1 MSIDKDRVL
10 RLNCPG
16 YGEESY
22 LNLGQAKSL
31 EHYQV
36 IIANP
41 VSLLHLFD
49 KGPEAARRINH
60 FLQEGINQL
69 NVPDDAL
76 IQELINESDARLEEL
91 IPFLTQG
98 GLLIYFLCRPFILAG
113 PTISVDN
120 YDWLSVYAPSAK
132 VPEGKG
138 PRQMSAVSH
147 GRIVEP
153 TEEGE
158 LSEMADYLHLPGI
171 EWNTIIRTDFLSSN
185 YSVLATAG
193 PKKCIAAQF
202 WAGDKGGKVIF
213 LPAPYSPDFDKV
225 LMEGVNKWYQNT
237 KPGSS
242 AQSSPPPLESLDL
255 SQLVASAEDSLK
267 ILDQIETPKS
277 DINIGTAPLTE
288 PTPPAQPTAD
298 KKPEVKQAP
307 KGALKSLFANKG
319 LLDDDDDDELEPSA
333 PAAASPEVAKVTA
346 EDILKSVSME
356 AERLSKEFESSPP
369 AVPQSQAAHAQV
381 GREESIALAA
391 PSEPIQESQDRPP
404 FTLAAIATT
413 SPPTPVSD
421 EVKPPSDQADL
432 AIDDNLDLDKIIM
445 ASMELSKKI
454 DDQTTSV
461 QDQPEVAAPAAAPTI
476 NPADVIDIDS
486 SQSSTAI
493 PAENS
498 NAAVAGFELKRAT
511 ADMDLSEFAET
522 ARQLVQQANE
532 IESATREPG
541 KPPVQTPMTKIN
553 EQLKQSESSATLD
566 VSEAIDVTSEPV
578 VSPSMLE
585 QLQMVH
591 PAADVKAESTPEEA
605 QNQLLNGMIKDML
618 IHQEEEEINPKSSP
632 SAPIEGDI
640 TPQRPDKP
648 ATSMSMDEFRQTFE
662 FLKEEEVAAA
672 ASQAAAEAAE
682 FQAAAKPSA
691 LQQNTGA
698 DQSEAPDIFAAPP
711 ESEVRTSEGRGSLR
725 SIVQSLGQ
733 TGLPESPASAPVG
746 PAWLSGTESGSPAND
761 QSAFDATSTQESIP
775 ALDVAQEIIQPT
787 YQAELLGQPDLL
799 TPEPVRESPSQPEAP
814 AVNTPPATFAPALPA
829 VAPAPPTTFA
839 PALPV
844 AAMVPPSPPPQ
855 PELPPL
861 PASLMAEEPAPAVP
875 APPVV
880 IPQAT
885 VPVTEPVK
893 EMQSQ
898 PAPTLQ
904 ALQAPPAPPLNQAPP
919 MMQQPAPPAA
929 VPAPPLEPP
938 KPAPAPAWAAAPD
951 KAPAFTPPAAPQP
964 EAKAPPAFVAPPPAP
979 SPTVSPGNGN
989 GSNSN
994 QALPPLPELQ
1004 EDPDT
1009 PSPAKELMIKMEE
1022 LTQTMNLTW
1031 TQDFSFPYVDA
1042 LKGEHGQMMEQLRQ
1056 MQLRISAL
1064 DSRIRAIEGLKHVL
1078 LTGENDPL
1086 LAASQ
1091 EVLSRLGWTVSP
1103 SRSNPGELWLSRGDQ
1118 IDAIARVVR
1127 SPGAAN
1133 RSEIA
1138 QLAESVIAFWDEYE
1152 IEPKGILLAQTWF
1165 SKTPA
1170 ERTDPDFTP
1179 ALQEFAGKKN
1189 LCLMSSLQLLGMYK
1203 DLEMGGMP
1211 VEEMRKRMLETNGRL
1226 MGFTLD
1232 NNLAPGQTV

>member
-158 LSEMADYLHLPGI
+158 LSEMAEYLHLPGI

-237 KPGSS
+237 KPGSN
-242 AQSSPPPLESLDL
+242 AQSSPTPKDSLDL

-288 PTPPAQPTAD
+288 PTPPAQPTVD
-298 KKPEVKQAP
+298 KKTEVKQAP

-356 AERLSKEFESSPP
+356 AERLSKEFESTPP
-369 AVPQSQAAHAQV
+369 AVPQMEAVQAQV
-381 GREESIALAA
+381 SPEEPIAAVT
-391 PSEPIQESQDRPP
+391 PSETMQEPQDRPP

-413 SPPTPVSD
+413 STQTPMPLSD
-421 EVKPPSDQADL
+421 EVKPPMEQADL

-454 DDQTTSV
+454 DDQTTLV
-461 QDQPEVAAPAAAPTI
+461 QDQPQVAPPAAAPTI
-476 NPADVIDIDS
+476 NLAEVIDIDP
-486 SQSSTAI
+486 SQTSTAAL
-493 PAENS
+493 PADNS

-553 EQLKQSESSATLD
+553 EQLKQSESNTPLD

-578 VSPSMLE
+578 ISPSMLE
-585 QLQMVH
+585 QLQMVL
-591 PAADVKAESTPEEA
+591 PTADVKAESTPEEA

-618 IHQEEEEINPKSSP
+618 IQQEEEESNPKSSP
-632 SAPIEGDI
+632 SAPIAGDI

-662 FLKEEEVAAA
+662 FLKEEEGTAA
-672 ASQAAAEAAE
+672 ASQAAAEAGE
-682 FQAAAKPSA
+682 VQAAAQPFEM
-691 LQQNTGA
+691 QQKAGA
-698 DQSEAPDIFAAPP
+698 DQSEAPDIFAAPV
-711 ESEVRTSEGRGSLR
+711 ESEVRNSEGRGSLR

-733 TGLPESPASAPVG
+733 TGLPESTAKAAGG
-746 PAWLSGTESGSPAND
+746 PAWLSGPESSAPATD

-799 TPEPVRESPSQPEAP
+799 TPTPVKESASQPETP
-814 AVNTPPATFAPALPA
+814 AVNTAPATFAPAVPAAAPEPPATFAPALPA
-829 VAPAPPTTFA
+829 SLPT
-839 PALPV
+839 
-844 AAMVPPSPPPQ
+844 Q

-861 PASLMAEEPAPAVP
+861 PASLVAEEPAPPVP
-875 APPVV
+875 TPPAV
-880 IPQAT
+880 IPQAAA
-885 VPVTEPVK
+885 PVTEPVK
-893 EMQSQ
+893 EMQHQ
-898 PAPTLQ
+898 PAPD
-904 ALQAPPAPPLNQAPP
+904 LQAPQALPAPPVSQAPP
-919 MMQQPAPPAA
+919 MMQQPAL
-929 VPAPPLEPP
+929 APPLEPP
-938 KPAPAPAWAAAPD
+938 KPAPAPAWAAAPN

-994 QALPPLPELQ
+994 QTLPPLPDLQ
-1004 EDPDT
+1004 EDPDSH
-1009 PSPAKELMIKMEE
+1009 SPAKELMIKMEE

-1078 LTGENDPL
+1078 LTGESDPL

-1232 NNLAPGQTV
+1232 NNVAPGQTV

>member
-193 PKKCIAAQF
+193 QKKCIAAQF

-225 LMEGVNKWYQNT
+225 LMEGVNRWYQNT
-237 KPGSS
+237 KPAASALGSPTP
-242 AQSSPPPLESLDL
+242 ADSLDL

-267 ILDQIETPKS
+267 SLEQIETPKT

-298 KKPEVKQAP
+298 RKPEVKQPP

-333 PAAASPEVAKVTA
+333 PAAPGPEVAKVTA
-346 EDILKSVSME
+346 EDILKSVSLE
-356 AERLSKEFESSPP
+356 AERLSKEFEASPLV
-369 AVPQSQAAHAQV
+369 VPQS
-381 GREESIALAA
+381 EPA
-391 PSEPIQESQDRPP
+391 PETPDRPP

-413 SPPTPVSD
+413 STPAPEEVSLPTT
-421 EVKPPSDQADL
+421 QADSSVE
-432 AIDDNLDLDKIIM
+432 DNLDLDKIIM

-454 DDQTTSV
+454 DDQTSSI
-461 QDQPEVAAPAAAPTI
+461 QEPAQAEAPPVDAAPTI
-476 NPADVIDIDS
+476 NLAEVIDVDQ
-486 SQSSTAI
+486 SQTATAAL
-493 PAENS
+493 PAENT

-553 EQLKQSESSATLD
+553 EQFKQSENETSPPLD
-566 VSEAIDVTSEPV
+566 LSEAIDVVSEPV
-578 VSPSMLE
+578 VSQPSMLE
-585 QLQMVH
+585 QLQAVQ
-591 PAADVKAESTPEEA
+591 PTADSKAESTPEQA
-605 QNQLLNGMIKDML
+605 QNQLLNGMIKEML
-618 IHQEEEEINPKSSP
+618 THQEEEEVNPRSSP
-632 SAPIEGDI
+632 SAPIAGDI

-648 ATSMSMDEFRQTFE
+648 ATAMSMDEFRQTFE
-662 FLKEEEVAAA
+662 FLKEEEGAAA
-672 ASQAAAEAAE
+672 VSQAAEEASE
-682 FQAAAKPSA
+682 FPVEPMPVAT
-691 LQQNTGA
+691 QQNSGA
-698 DQSEAPDIFAAPP
+698 GQPETPDIFAARVEP
-711 ESEVRTSEGRGSLR
+711 EVRNGENRGSLR

-733 TGLPESPASAPVG
+733 SGNQESMQKAQS
-746 PAWLSGTESGSPAND
+746 PAWLSGGDSGAPTVE

-775 ALDVAQEIIQPT
+775 ALNVAQEIIQPT

-799 TPEPVRESPSQPEAP
+799 TPE
-814 AVNTPPATFAPALPA
+814 AVAVPTEA
-829 VAPAPPTTFA
+829 VAPAMPEAPSA
-839 PALPV
+839 PAPPAAPPELPPP
-844 AAMVPPSPPPQ
+844 VPTATIVPQSSPQ

-861 PASLMAEEPAPAVP
+861 PASLMKEPPTPAAPTSPAVVPQTAAPAAPAASEPSALPAP
-875 APPVV
+875 
-880 IPQAT
+880 
-885 VPVTEPVK
+885 
-893 EMQSQ
+893 SQ
-898 PAPTLQ
+898 PAPSFM
-904 ALQAPPAPPLNQAPP
+904 QAPPPAPVNPAPP
-919 MMQQPAPPAA
+919 MMQLPTAPPAA
-929 VPAPPLEPP
+929 PAPQLEPQ
-938 KPAPAPAWAAAPD
+938 KPAPTPAWAAAPD
-951 KAPAFTPPAAPQP
+951 KAPAVAPPEASP

-979 SPTVSPGNGN
+979 SPTSSPGNGN
-989 GSNSN
+989 GSNSS
-994 QALPPLPELQ
+994 QALPPLPDLQ
-1004 EDPDT
+1004 EDPDS

-1031 TQDFSFPYVDA
+1031 TQDFSFPYVDS

-1165 SKTPA
+1165 SKAPA

-1226 MGFTLD
+1226 MGFSLD
-1232 NNLAPGQTV
+1232 NNLAPAQTV